1 MCVLTELVGRWWISN
16 KKNSVF
22 NFMCAATIWCPVL
35 NENTERYVF
44 SVGNMRRQADTTT
57 NLLKNCACCSRSGSK
72 GPLHWCVEGE
82 GKELPRLKWRVQLQN
97 REASCG
103 EQLPLDYRVARA
115 RNLMGVQGVDRWSGS
130 WDLHENWK
138 WSCDSFFCYWCGWFR
153 VFSAG
158 KPWIRQNLTWFKTLQ
173 YALLQNKAGGDTWY
187 KKNVE

>member
-115 RNLMGVQGVDRWSGS
+115 RNLMGVQGVDRWSSS
-130 WDLHENWK
+130 WDLHENDAPPVTG
-138 WSCDSFFCYWCGWFR
+138 SYVTGGWFR

-158 KPWIRQNLTWFKTLQ
+158 TPWICQNLTCFKTLQ